1 MEVTNEPLEWTSEDV
16 ANLRNFLRTTTGSR
30 FIANLT
36 ETAPVLLAEGDVNA
50 ILIRS
55 GELRGTLAL
64 VRSIFALASVDGKTE
79 TAPDPY
85 PDLEKDGAWADG
97 QKLQQS
103 PIGLTI
109 KPN

>member
-16 ANLRNFLRTTTGSR
+16 VNLRNFLKTQTGSR

-36 ETAPVLLAEGDVNA
+36 ETAPVLLGEGDVNA

-55 GELRGTLAL
+55 GEVRGTLSI
-64 VRSIFALASVDGKTE
+64 VRSIFALASTSGKPE
-79 TAPDPY
+79 VSPDPY
-85 PDLEKDGAWADG
+85 PDLEKDTAWADG
-97 QKLQQS
+97 QKLNS
-103 PIGLTI
+103 PIGLTL